1 MSMKKLLAVLLL
13 MSMFVWIPA
22 NVLYAEDPAGAID
35 TTEENTT
42 DTETGVVRYT
52 MEEFDALS
60 DDAKQDVYLN
70 FPEQLPDDFSPV
82 PYMDVL
88 YPAQEPGE

>member
-1 MSMKKLLAVLLL
+1 MSLKKLLSVFLLL
-13 MSMFVWIPA
+13 STLLWVPA
-22 NVLYAEDPAGAID
+22 NIIYAEDPAGDLA
-35 TTEENTT
+35 TEENAT
-42 DTETGVVRYT
+42 DPETGVVRYT

-60 DDAKQDVYLN
+60 DDAKRDVYLN
-70 FPEQLPDDFSPV
+70 FPEQLPDNFSPV